1 MIDVPAQSVTRQAQW
16 IRRWPWL
23 VLSLGLVVLPLG
35 LPNAYIMRLVILA
48 FIWIA
53 VNQCWNLVLGVAG
66 IFSLAQLALFAIG
79 GYTSAM
85 LALYLGWPVWATMVI
100 GALASVLASLLIGL
114 PTLRLRGV
122 YVVLLTLAFHEIIR
136 VMIGTDQ
143 SGLTGGAF
151 GLYNVPS
158 FGAEVFGK
166 RGEITIHYYLA
177 LILSAITVLAIYRVT
192 RSPVGLAFQALRD
205 SEGYAISRGVSPFR
219 YRMMVFAISAFFTG
233 LIGAFYAHYLR
244 TISPSVLSFGLMMN
258 LMAMIVIGGWG
269 SFSGPILGTILLVG
283 LSEALHSVE
292 QFRLILLGLAMAA
305 VVVLFPSGLVSV
317 VSDVIRRFRR
327 WMDET
332 EQPAA
337 PEADQGGPQ

>member
-1 MIDVPAQSVTRQAQW
+1 M
-16 IRRWPWL
+16 
-23 VLSLGLVVLPLG
+23 
-35 LPNAYIMRLVILA
+35 
-48 FIWIA
+48 
-53 VNQCWNLVLGVAG
+53 
-66 IFSLAQLALFAIG
+66 
-79 GYTSAM
+79 
-85 LALYLGWPVWATMVI
+85 
-100 GALASVLASLLIGL
+100 
-114 PTLRLRGV
+114 
-122 YVVLLTLAFHEIIR
+122 
-136 VMIGTDQ
+136 
-143 SGLTGGAF
+143 
-151 GLYNVPS
+151 
-158 FGAEVFGK
+158 
-166 RGEITIHYYLA
+166 
-177 LILSAITVLAIYRVT
+177 T

-233 LIGAFYAHYLR
+233 LIGAFYAHSLR

-269 SFSGPILGTILLVG
+269 SFSGPILGTLLLVG

-332 EQPAA
+332 EQPAT